1 MVELVNLALSRWISN
16 SVLGPLNHLS
26 AGAREIRN
34 GNLDYEI
41 RYEKRDEFGEVCR
54 DFNEMRGYL
63 KQSVEQRQEFERRRQ
78 DLITGVSHDLRTPLT
93 SIKGYLEGILEG
105 IAETPEKQ
113 TRYLNAIRIRAG
125 DLERLVDSLSVYS
138 RLGNRASAYQRN
150 PGDMREF
157 LERYVESSWETLRR
171 DRVTVRICGESET
184 YPVMMD
190 EDAWRR
196 VFDNLFANTVRYRK
210 KQASAVTIQLE
221 KKDGQTELELT
232 FADDGP
238 GVPGE
243 SLERIFD
250 QFYRTDEARTHAG
263 NGSGIGLAIVREIV
277 KGHGGRVRAENQ
289 NGLAII
295 MTIPMQAQETDE
307 IFL

>member
-1 MVELVNLALSRWISN
+1 
-16 SVLGPLNHLS
+16 
-26 AGAREIRN
+26 
-34 GNLDYEI
+34 
-41 RYEKRDEFGEVCR
+41 
-54 DFNEMRGYL
+54 
-63 KQSVEQRQEFERRRQ
+63 
-78 DLITGVSHDLRTPLT
+78 
-93 SIKGYLEGILEG
+93 
-105 IAETPEKQ
+105 
-113 TRYLNAIRIRAG
+113 
-125 DLERLVDSLSVYS
+125 
-138 RLGNRASAYQRN
+138 
-150 PGDMREF
+150 MREF
-157 LERYVESSWETLRR
+157 LERYVESSREPLRR
-171 DRVTVRICGESET
+171 DRVTVRIFGESET

-221 KKDGQTELELT
+221 KKGGQTELELT